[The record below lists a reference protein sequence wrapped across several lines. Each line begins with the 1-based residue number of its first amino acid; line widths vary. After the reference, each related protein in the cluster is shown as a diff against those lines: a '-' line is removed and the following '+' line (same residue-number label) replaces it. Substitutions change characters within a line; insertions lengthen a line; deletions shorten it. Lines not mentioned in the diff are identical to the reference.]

1 MTHEQIAIIALL
13 IAQAFTLY
21 LLWASEKNSSRWQ
34 ALWTMTAEELLYWKR
49 NGILRDPLTGKY
61 RKKDK
66 RNG

>member
-1 MTHEQIAIIALL
+1 MTQYQIALVALL

-21 LLWASEKNSSRWQ
+21 LLWVSEKNSSRWQ

-66 RNG
+66 R

>member
-1 MTHEQIAIIALL
+1 MTQYQIIIALML
-13 IAQAFTLY
+13 AAQLFTAF
-21 LLWASEKNSSRWQ
+21 LLWEAVKRGDAWQ
-34 ALWTMTAEELLYWKR
+34 AAWTRDSAELLYWKR